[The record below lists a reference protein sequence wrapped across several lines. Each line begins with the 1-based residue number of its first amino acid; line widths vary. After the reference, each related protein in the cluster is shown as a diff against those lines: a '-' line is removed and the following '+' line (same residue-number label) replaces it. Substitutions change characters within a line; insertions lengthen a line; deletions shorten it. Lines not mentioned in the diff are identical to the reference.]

1 MSSLGRYELLYN
13 GRVLAEAWWL
23 HELAYPAVTMTR
35 LVDRLNLPASECAPS
50 TSPTWSLALLPQ
62 AGGEG
67 SVPAAWGVFSV
78 DGRDALHVVWLLLPL
93 RLDEWHQRLLDGLN
107 AGRGLP
113 AVRRPDGGGAC
124 SVTTYEGET
133 LGTAVAGI
141 SAYVD
146 AKIGYEIS
154 VRELAWERIGKIAE
168 EYGEVTEAWIGVG
181 ATNPRKGATHSYDD
195 VRSELLDVAVAALGA
210 WEHLSGN
217 RGQCG
222 FALLQHAISRA
233 VRLGALS

>member
-1 MSSLGRYELLYN
+1 M
-13 GRVLAEAWWL
+13 
-23 HELAYPAVTMTR
+23 
-35 LVDRLNLPASECAPS
+35 
-50 TSPTWSLALLPQ
+50 
-62 AGGEG
+62 
-67 SVPAAWGVFSV
+67 
-78 DGRDALHVVWLLLPL
+78 
-93 RLDEWHQRLLDGLN
+93 
-107 AGRGLP
+107 
-113 AVRRPDGGGAC
+113 
-124 SVTTYEGET
+124 TTYEGET

-210 WEHLSGN
+210 WDAQAGN
-217 RGQCG
+217 LL
-222 FALLQHAISRA
+222 FSLALLLLASWLLISMFRPA
-233 VRLGALS
+233 VLVRL